1 MGSIEEFLKSA
12 EEFINLAFKEFE
24 EASKEKNNYRLRDAA
39 EKAWNAVIQA
49 TNALAVKRVGQL
61 PKTHYERRII
71 LKNLEKEDLKL
82 REIGIYDRYAARS
95 RLLHGEIFYEG
106 LLDLELL
113 KLEIEKAKEYV
124 ELIKKVL

>member
-49 TNALAVKRVGQL
+49 TNALTVKRVGQL

-71 LKNLEKEDLKL
+71 LKNLEREDLKL
-82 REIGIYDRYAARS
+82 KEIGIYDRYAARS
-95 RLLHGEIFYEG
+95 RLLFGTLHSLG
-106 LLDLELL
+106 
-113 KLEIEKAKEYV
+113 
-124 ELIKKVL
+124 